1 MKIFTNVE
9 TVNEI
14 KKIIESQTEQPDNVR
29 IYIAGM
35 GWSGPSFGLALDEL
49 KEDDVK
55 DTFEETNFIMEKYVF
70 EQFGDFRVE
79 YSGGGYLVAPT
90 DQQES
95 DCSSCSGSCS

>member
-35 GWSGPSFGLALDEL
+35 G
-49 KEDDVK
+49 
-55 DTFEETNFIMEKYVF
+55 
-70 EQFGDFRVE
+70 
-79 YSGGGYLVAPT
+79 
-90 DQQES
+90 
-95 DCSSCSGSCS
+95 